1 MVEDITGKVVAE
13 KFRVEG
19 LIARGREGDLY
30 HARHILTDK
39 AVSLRLLP
47 ARADEKARALFFEQA
62 KSAAHLDHP
71 NLLNVTDYGTDAN
84 GVAYAVCDALTDNT
98 LRTAILR
105 DRQVPAESVAETG
118 KQIAAGL
125 AAAHAAGIVHGNLTA
140 DNVVFADTGDGNVRA
155 KVFGFASPN
164 AMIRSDDVFDA
175 TPSDFAY
182 LAPEQCSGSEFSDER
197 SDVYSLGVILYE
209 MVAGVVPFT
218 GEKPTDVI
226 LKHIEEAPAPLVAFR
241 QDVPAGIEPII
252 LKALAK
258 DPTLRYQS
266 ATELHDD
273 LAALSSGT
281 AQSAAAGAGPGNK
294 NIWTT
299 VAMVVIGIGA
309 LAAALIYAT
318 SVKQTDPTTALP
330 ADANAM
336 PVQPINPATG
346 FEEQTL
352 AAMPAM
358 TDSASNSSL
367 TAPDTLPGGDG
378 YNPWATGAP
387 PGGMPEYI
395 PQGGEVYTVP
405 GGGSQFMPNCVPQP
419 SGVLL
424 CYGTPP
430 ANANVR
436 PSPTP
441 RNTPPANANVETTP
455 TPGPTSVATPTPAV
469 RPTGTPRATPAP
481 TKQPTP
487 GTSDRPD
494 PV

>member
-1 MVEDITGKVVAE
+1 MAEEITGKVVAE

-30 HARHILTDK
+30 HARHILTDRP
-39 AVSLRLLP
+39 VSLRLLP
-47 ARADEKARALFFEQA
+47 EHADAKARALFFEQA
-62 KSAAHLDHP
+62 KSAAHFDYP
-71 NLLNVTDYGTDAN
+71 NLLNVADYGTDAN
-84 GVAYAVCDALTDNT
+84 GVDYAVCDALTDNT
-98 LRTAILR
+98 LRSAILR
-105 DRQVPAESVAETG
+105 DRQVPSESVVETG

-125 AAAHAAGIVHGNLTA
+125 AAAHTAGIIHGNLTS
-140 DNVVFADTGDGNVRA
+140 DSVVFAEAGEGNVRA

-164 AMIRSDDVFDA
+164 AMARSEDVLDA

-182 LAPEQCSGSEFSDER
+182 LAPEQCSGSEFCDER
-197 SDVYSLGVILYE
+197 SDVYSLGVVLYE

-241 QDVPAGIEPII
+241 QDVPQGLEPII
-252 LKALAK
+252 LRALAK

-266 ATELHDD
+266 AAELHED

-281 AQSAAAGAGPGNK
+281 AVSAAAAAGAGKK

-318 SVKQTDPTTALP
+318 SVKQTDPTTALQP
-330 ADANAM
+330 DANGM

-367 TAPDTLPGGDG
+367 TAPETLPGGDG

-395 PQGGEVYTVP
+395 PQGGEIYTVP

-441 RNTPPANANVETTP
+441 RNTPTANANVE
-455 TPGPTSVATPTPAV
+455 ATPTPSSTPAATPTPSV

-487 GTSDRPD
+487 GASDQPD
-494 PV
+494 PK